1 MTQSFAPGCAGPA
14 HVRGRR
20 GIFALD
26 LLRPAYNLS
35 PVRAAVGQQHS
46 CPGPTPH
53 DAPAAQWIEHLNT
66 AQKVG
71 SSRLPGRAIFQGLSG
86 NAGSEEHTAELQ
98 SLMRLPYAVLC
109 LTTKIN
115 IHHN

>member
-1 MTQSFAPGCAGPA
+1 MTQSFSPGCAGPA

-35 PVRAAVGQQHS
+35 TVRAAVGQQHS

-53 DAPAAQWIEHLNT
+53 DAPVAQWIEHLT
-66 AQKVG
+66 TDQKVG
-71 SSRLPGRAIFQGLSG
+71 SSSLPGRAR
-86 NAGSEEHTAELQ
+86 SEEHTSELQ
-98 SLMRLPYAVLC
+98 SLMRYSYAVFC
-109 LTTKIN
+109 LTKN
-115 IHHN
+115 K